1 VRVLRSIPLLD
12 AAAMEAVRKW
22 RYSPLLLNGE
32 AERFVRRGACDCISK
47 MKRIHVIGDDNAISS
62 QARAYA
68 EYRVFSA
75 LTRHALKFRS
85 ARVLLRP
92 NEDRGTC
99 DKVFCA
105 LLVALEPSGSVRVR
119 VTGPHVYAAINR
131 AVERLC
137 DVLGGRI
144 EQRRSS

>member
-1 VRVLRSIPLLD
+1 
-12 AAAMEAVRKW
+12 M
-22 RYSPLLLNGE
+22 N
-32 AERFVRRGACDCISK
+32 
-47 MKRIHVIGDDNAISS
+47 RICVVADDNAISS
-62 QARAYA
+62 QARTYA

-92 NEDRGTC
+92 SEDRGTC
-99 DKVFCA
+99 NKVTCA
-105 LLVALEPSGSVRVR
+105 VSVALEPSGSVRVR

-131 AVERLC
+131 AVERLST
-137 DVLGGRI
+137 VLGGQI

>member
-1 VRVLRSIPLLD
+1 
-12 AAAMEAVRKW
+12 M
-22 RYSPLLLNGE
+22 N
-32 AERFVRRGACDCISK
+32 
-47 MKRIHVIGDDNAISS
+47 RIHVIADDNAISS
-62 QARAYA
+62 QARTYA

-92 NEDRGTC
+92 GEDRGTC
-99 DKVFCA
+99 DKVTCA
-105 LLVALEPSGSVRVR
+105 VSVALEPSGSVRVR

-131 AVERLC
+131 AIERLGNA
-137 DVLGGRI
+137 LGGRV